1 MECSWCQIFF
11 LREVTIIELLAPW
24 RIPEK
29 ELCPQC
35 AQRFTVIDWQSCC
48 PMIHLQH
55 RALFA
60 YDQGMKEWIHE
71 YKLMG
76 NYQLRE
82 TFAAAIRQKI
92 NNFDYDCLIPIP
104 LSAERY
110 QERGFNQVTAV
121 LDAGGVKSK
130 EWLDKVVDTAPQ
142 AQRSRKQRLEEAQPF
157 AVKPEATVEIK
168 NKKLLLIDDVYTTGR
183 TLYHAAEALQTFG
196 PQSIRSF
203 YFAR

>member
-1 MECSWCQIFF
+1 
-11 LREVTIIELLAPW
+11 
-24 RIPEK
+24 
-29 ELCPQC
+29 
-35 AQRFTVIDWQSCC
+35 
-48 PMIHLQH
+48 MIHLQH

-142 AQRSRKQRLEEAQPF
+142 AQRSRKQRLEEVQPF

-168 NKKLLLIDDVYTTGR
+168 KQETVVDR
-183 TLYHAAEALQTFG
+183 
-196 PQSIRSF
+196 
-203 YFAR
+203 

>member
-1 MECSWCQIFF
+1 M
-11 LREVTIIELLAPW
+11 
-24 RIPEK
+24 
-29 ELCPQC
+29 
-35 AQRFTVIDWQSCC
+35 
-48 PMIHLQH
+48 
-55 RALFA
+55 
-60 YDQGMKEWIHE
+60 
-71 YKLMG
+71 
-76 NYQLRE
+76 
-82 TFAAAIRQKI
+82 
-92 NNFDYDCLIPIP
+92 
-104 LSAERY
+104 
-110 QERGFNQVTAV
+110 TAV

-203 YFAR
+203 SFAR